1 MNNAIYNRVPYCD
14 DNVMGF
20 STKKRF
26 IAGVTCPKCAVMD
39 KLQAFSEGGVD
50 FRECV
55 SCGFKDEMRISSSPR
70 EIQTR
75 VNLSKDE
82 IDQQISPVKILDPKG

>member
-1 MNNAIYNRVPYCD
+1 LSNAIYNRGPYCD
-14 DNVMGF
+14 DIVMAF

-26 IAGVTCPKCAVMD
+26 IAGVTCPKCSVMD
-39 KLQAFSEGGVD
+39 KLRAFSEDGVD

-55 SCGFKDEMRISSSPR
+55 SCGFKDEMRIWSSPK
-70 EIQTR
+70 EVQTR

-82 IDQQISPVKILDPKG
+82 INLQISPVKILDPKE